1 MLINYFPIIILGKDE
16 SSGYLFVEEGPSFN
30 RNEGG
35 TTPKV

>member
-1 MLINYFPIIILGKDE
+1 MLINYFVIIILGKDE
-16 SSGYLFVEEGPSFN
+16 SSGRLFVEEGPSFN